1 MVYISKK
8 QIMTRFK
15 RYKELNETR
24 LSHALSL
31 MSSDASYCLSI
42 VPVLLHYN
50 HINLPGFRGYDV
62 PQGIDMFKPDAL
74 QERYLKSM
82 VVPGAPQLKE
92 PKEHAIL
99 GLYAMGSTSSLGQSD
114 SSDVDIWVCVK
125 ANLSAEHTRAL
136 QDKCRFITNY
146 IKSQGVEL
154 NLFVTPEDRFTNFQ
168 PDCLD
173 EENCGSAQNLF
184 LLDEFYRSSIRLCG
198 RYIIW
203 YLISTKEEQ
212 QSYQDYINFLTKG
225 ISGMEQFVVPDKE
238 LIASNAL
245 NSSEATA
252 ALALAISY
260 KLSLGSAQLRSVCPL
275 MANHFV
281 LVHPQSRLS
290 ISPWHTDPWP
300 SLNEEPLHGPKM
312 LRMIDVYGALL
323 NFSGAMELAYP
334 VATQLFFA
342 YPVVINSLVGNSISK
357 LVVNEDKPSDAI
369 SCSYPTIEELE
380 RLNTVAFAEAE
391 IAFKTDNDDLIDQE
405 YFKQHGEANYC
416 GFCSLADWGG
426 QSRSDNFSSGYISN
440 YAIGDRS
447 NVSYSLV
454 SYEED
459 ALEEHESISDNTI
472 SDYVGLNPQDQAL
485 VDSDDNQLT
494 LAANDNSN
502 IFTLEAEPHQQDHY
516 VLLLKDR
523 DGRLSQDKN
532 WLALEPNANN
542 EFDSLKED
550 REPFAFDDNYALPEQ
565 DSSSAKERLRSKLR
579 YKRAH
584 SNAKQDANIWYFTPE
599 DKEQAWISSVSSHK
613 HEDFKTREQESL
625 FSMRS
630 EEETFDAHLDY
641 YDTDYD
647 LLSLG
652 GNDKSI
658 GGVELSAQEIEYEL
672 DSDYW
677 EISKEEKLPQRTKK
691 RSRVA
696 KKASVRMVRVA
707 RSLAKSTSFN
717 LSLQRLFPSNT
728 NEEPNLK
735 TGAHEKVIGS
745 ASAARAQPHSSQSIS
760 SPYAQDLI
768 TGSLAG
774 EETGA
779 VSLSLD
785 DATLSDSVVNLK
797 PPRQVKVAGF
807 ERLAAA
813 MGVTPMPFFAPSMP
827 LDPNAFEENSSS
839 SMEDLDHYVDGK
851 KQLDNP
857 SETYPQWAYGHL
869 LSEQECIQAA
879 MQDEFIEG
887 EAPLDSSEWFDFGS
901 VVKNSPTEYFGS
913 GLWLLYKAIESPF
926 KVVLKILLMEAY
938 SNDYPN
944 SRLLSSE
951 LKDYMLSHDGYSLD
965 LDSYYLMYLK
975 VSNYLQSIKHDSR
988 LMLMRKCFY
997 LKIFMGL
1004 NNKSSAHRA
1013 DYKLKRGLL
1022 DKFSVRWG
1030 WSKDFVS
1037 ELEQVSNWKMELVRK
1052 FNKEVYNTLL
1062 ESYQS
1067 LLRFSVRHGIEYAI
1081 TSDDAGILSRKLYAA
1096 FDRFPGKVIVMHSS
1110 FSHNLEE
1117 RDLTFICP
1125 SPSSLCRKGWHMYSA
1140 AGDDVALL
1148 NLKVSYIGAR
1158 LSEVVTWA
1166 CFNGLLSARTAT
1178 YVKGAP
1184 TVVTPFKI
1192 KKLSSDIMRV
1202 LEPKRGRVSERTLQ
1216 RSVKMKACLVVL
1228 NLEKDDTELL
1238 QNKFIDIDYSS
1249 TLCCGRS
1256 RSCLIGSIDLI
1267 YLNSWGEL
1275 RSIALPNGE
1284 EGVVELLATLL
1295 RIMSSTMDNVD
1306 SVQSMLDLIE
1316 VCSYAASYQDLIKY
1330 DLESTIRQVFNC
1342 MTTTGSSEYVF
1353 EVGRNTYI
1361 ARAQK
1366 DRGVMINKK
1375 SVFGSSEFDIS
1386 VLSRYGMRPEYA
1398 LQVPPLVDRYA
1409 TAGIV
1414 QYFFCP
1420 LNLDKGHWDIY
1431 IVNERNEVNIYHN
1444 YFGSRASLVNAI
1456 NRFYT
1461 NQSQNRS
1468 KNSVRFNLPQ
1478 YFVLNRTLDAIHP
1491 FTIRTQNDEVTTEGP

>member
-1 MVYISKK
+1 MYNETIGFSQVSVQSMVYISKQ

-15 RYKELNETR
+15 RYKELNQTR
-24 LSHALSL
+24 LRHALSL
-31 MSSDASYCLSI
+31 MSADARYCLSI

-50 HINLPGFRGYDV
+50 HINLPGFRAHNV
-62 PQGIDMFKPDAL
+62 PQGIDMFEPDAL
-74 QERYLKSM
+74 QLHYLQSLIS
-82 VVPGAPQLKE
+82 PQAPALEE
-92 PKEHAIL
+92 PKHKDIL

-125 ANLSAEHTRAL
+125 ANLSAERTIAL

-168 PDCLD
+168 PDSLD

-212 QSYQDYINFLTKG
+212 QSYQEYVRFLTQG
-225 ISGMEQFVVPDKE
+225 ISGMEQFAIPKDKQ
-238 LIASNAL
+238 LLPLSN
-245 NSSEATA
+245 T
-252 ALALAISY
+252 
-260 KLSLGSAQLRSVCPL
+260 KLSLGARPLRSVCPL

-281 LVHPQSRLS
+281 FVSGCVHAP
-290 ISPWHTDPWP
+290 SPLWSTEQWSPFTGDKHDKELDLY
-300 SLNEEPLHGPKM
+300 SE
-312 LRMIDVYGALL
+312 LL

-334 VATQLFFA
+334 LNTQVLFA
-342 YPVVINSLVGNSISK
+342 YPIVTNSLVGNS
-357 LVVNEDKPSDAI
+357 LAPELNNVNA
-369 SCSYPTIEELE
+369 PTLLELE
-380 RLNTVAFAEAE
+380 KLNNVAFAEAQLAFE
-391 IAFKTDNDDLIDQE
+391 IDHDDLIDQE
-405 YFKQHGEANYC
+405 YFKHHGMPHYQ
-416 GFCSLADWGG
+416 GFYSLKDWIG
-426 QSRSDNFSSGYISN
+426 QIRSEDFSSGYISN
-440 YAIGDRS
+440 YDLS
-447 NVSYSLV
+447 VSYSVAKDQEQIQLD
-454 SYEED
+454 S
-459 ALEEHESISDNTI
+459 S
-472 SDYVGLNPQDQAL
+472 YVGLNPQDQAL
-485 VDSDDNQLT
+485 LHSEDNQLN
-494 LAANDNSN
+494 LASQE
-502 IFTLEAEPHQQDHY
+502 ITHHFTLESEQDSY
-516 VLLLKDR
+516 VFLLNKRVPESSWD
-523 DGRLSQDKN
+523 N
-532 WLALEPNANN
+532 
-542 EFDSLKED
+542 LKED
-550 REPFAFDDNYALPEQ
+550 SEPFALDNPYSAFE
-565 DSSSAKERLRSKLR
+565 DSNNQRQRNR
-579 YKRAH
+579 
-584 SNAKQDANIWYFTPE
+584 QDANIWYFNPE
-599 DKEQAWISSVSSHK
+599 DQQQSLINSATSDI
-613 HEDFKTREQESL
+613 ESID
-625 FSMRS
+625 
-630 EEETFDAHLDY
+630 EEENFDTNTDF

-652 GNDKSI
+652 GTLKNDQIS
-658 GGVELSAQEIEYEL
+658 QEIEFDL
-672 DSDYW
+672 DS
-677 EISKEEKLPQRTKK
+677 EVFESKDKTPIRHK
-691 RSRVA
+691 RRIRVA

-717 LSLQRLFPSNT
+717 LSLQKLFPSTAPVDSND
-728 NEEPNLK
+728 NPLEPN
-735 TGAHEKVIGS
+735 
-745 ASAARAQPHSSQSIS
+745 RNQSLS

-768 TGSLAG
+768 TGSLDG
-774 EETGA
+774 NA

-785 DATLSDSVVNLK
+785 DSILDKKHN
-797 PPRQVKVAGF
+797 RQVKVAGF
-807 ERLAAA
+807 ERFAAA
-813 MGVTPMPFFAPSMP
+813 MGVTPMPFFMP
-827 LDPNAFEENSSS
+827 LDPNALADSS
-839 SMEDLDHYVDGK
+839 EDLDHYVDGK
-851 KQLDNP
+851 KKLLEQN
-857 SETYPQWAYGHL
+857 ENYPEWAYGRI

-879 MQDEFIEG
+879 TQDNFHEG
-887 EAPLDSSEWFDFGS
+887 EAPLDSLEWFDFGS

-938 SNDYPN
+938 SSDYPHN
-944 SRLLSSE
+944 RLLSSE

-975 VSNYLQSIKHDSR
+975 VSNYLQRIKHDSR
-988 LMLMRKCFY
+988 LLLMRKCFY

-1004 NNKSSAHRA
+1004 NNKSAYHRA

-1022 DKFSVRWG
+1022 NKFSVRWG
-1030 WSKDFVS
+1030 WSKDFVY
-1037 ELEQVSNWKMELVRK
+1037 ELEQVDSWKMEQVRS

-1125 SPSSLCRKGWHMYSA
+1125 SPSSLCKKGWHLYSA
-1140 AGDDVALL
+1140 ASDDVALL
-1148 NLKVSYIGAR
+1148 NLKVSYIGSR

-1166 CFNGLLSARTAT
+1166 CFNGLLSARTTT
-1178 YVKGAP
+1178 YVTGAP
-1184 TVVTPFKI
+1184 SVVSPFKI

-1202 LEPKRGRVSERTLQ
+1202 LAPKRGRVSEQSLQ
-1216 RSVKMKACLVVL
+1216 RSVKMTACLVVL

-1238 QNKFIDIDYSS
+1238 QNNLIDIDYSS

-1267 YLNSWGEL
+1267 FLNSWGEL

-1295 RIMSSTMDNVD
+1295 RIMSADEENID

-1330 DLESTIRQVFNC
+1330 DLESTIRQVFSC
-1342 MTTTGSSEYVF
+1342 LTTTGSSEYVF

-1444 YFGSRASLVNAI
+1444 YFGSRATLVNAI

-1468 KNSVRFNLPQ
+1468 QNSVRFNLPQ

-1491 FTIRTQNDEVTTEGP
+1491 FTIRHHADESSPEGS